1 MTQSRMNKLKNSN
14 KETKEKKR
22 MPQREY
28 ADNTSINNTYHTVAC
43 TLRDT
48 QSEVLK
54 ESHFQVT
61 GNHTKKF
68 MKKQELP
75 NSWGE
80 LHQLFRAQLSKVC
93 SMDATGS
100 RAWLPPQELTHQAP
114 RTEQP

>member
-1 MTQSRMNKLKNSN
+1 
-14 KETKEKKR
+14 
-22 MPQREY
+22 MPQWEY

-48 QSEVLK
+48 QSEVLN

-80 LHQLFRAQLSKVC
+80 LHQLFRAQFSKVC